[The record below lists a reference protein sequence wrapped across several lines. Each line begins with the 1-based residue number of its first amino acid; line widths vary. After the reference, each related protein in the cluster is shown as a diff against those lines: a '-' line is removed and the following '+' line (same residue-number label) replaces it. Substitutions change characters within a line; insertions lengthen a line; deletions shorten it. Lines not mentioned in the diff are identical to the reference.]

1 MKIVTLT
8 PMQFDKFAMKHR
20 YRNYY
25 QTSAYGRIMN
35 KFNYNIHYLGIV
47 SDENKLIGA
56 TLIIYKEMFL
66 NKKIAYA
73 PRGLLINYDDE
84 KLVKQII
91 TKIKKLLGKQGF
103 MSLKIDPYIPE
114 NIRNNKG
121 DIINFNNQAET
132 IRNNLIKA
140 GFNYNGKNKFFE
152 NEKPRWEALVLLK
165 RSDQEIYAK
174 LDKATRN
181 KIRKASSNGV
191 TVIKDNLS
199 NVQSLYKYV
208 KNRVNLPYSF
218 YKELIKNFKGNIEL
232 FYSIINTE
240 KFSVNCRQL
249 LEREESNN
257 SMLNNFLQDVS
268 ISPEQRNKY
277 LTQKMESDKLI
288 NFYKTNIVKSTDLLK
303 KYPNGIKIAGALVIT
318 FDNAAFIF
326 SEGQNEKYS
335 TLDPLYSLKWYL
347 IQYYNRKGYKYLNL
361 NEIAGEFEE
370 KHKYSELNES
380 KLGFDTTVTEY
391 IGEFE
396 IILNGFSYNLFRNM
410 DKK

>member
-152 NEKPRWEALVLLK
+152 K
-165 RSDQEIYAK
+165 
-174 LDKATRN
+174 
-181 KIRKASSNGV
+181 
-191 TVIKDNLS
+191 
-199 NVQSLYKYV
+199 
-208 KNRVNLPYSF
+208 
-218 YKELIKNFKGNIEL
+218 
-232 FYSIINTE
+232 
-240 KFSVNCRQL
+240 
-249 LEREESNN
+249 
-257 SMLNNFLQDVS
+257 
-268 ISPEQRNKY
+268 
-277 LTQKMESDKLI
+277 
-288 NFYKTNIVKSTDLLK
+288 
-303 KYPNGIKIAGALVIT
+303 
-318 FDNAAFIF
+318 
-326 SEGQNEKYS
+326 
-335 TLDPLYSLKWYL
+335 
-347 IQYYNRKGYKYLNL
+347 
-361 NEIAGEFEE
+361 
-370 KHKYSELNES
+370 
-380 KLGFDTTVTEY
+380 
-391 IGEFE
+391 
-396 IILNGFSYNLFRNM
+396 
-410 DKK
+410 